1 MHLKH
6 LVRCLPQSKHWIDVR
21 ARHHGRVRAV
31 LGFPCFHMCAHCS
44 EWVVWHGA
52 LGVLHLTISHS
63 LKLALPTSARK
74 DVKEEQNKG
83 ENTHTAVPCTENTSV
98 P

>member
-1 MHLKH
+1 MHRKH

-21 ARHHGRVRAV
+21 SRHHGRVRVV
-31 LGFPCFHMCAHCS
+31 LGFPGFHMYVQCS
-44 EWVVWHGA
+44 EWVIWQGA

-74 DVKEEQNKG
+74 GVKEEQNKG
-83 ENTHTAVPCTENTSV
+83 WRTHR
-98 P
+98 